1 MPTIENLDIQIS
13 ASASDAASKIGRLAS
28 ALSGVRGPS
37 NSAKNGLKATKDETV
52 QAGSKFQKLS
62 KDVAGANKALS
73 EFGKQAENA
82 GDSAKRG
89 SNGLSRFFS
98 MVKRIVLRRNIISVM
113 RSISSAFKEGETNL
127 YNYSKAVSG
136 DFAASMDRLATSTQ
150 YLKNSLGSLGGA
162 VLEALEPALNT
173 IIDWLVEAI
182 NFFNMFVAALSGKST
197 YTAAVRQ
204 STTWANGMSDALANS
219 NEEAQNL
226 KRTILGFDEINK
238 LTDVSSGSGGSG
250 GSGGSSGGA
259 GMFEERQLSGGFQEF
274 SSAFESAI
282 SDTLSRI
289 TMIVG
294 AAELGLGAILALS
307 GANVGLGLALMAS
320 GAVTIASAIIAN
332 WDSISPEIKLAI
344 AGVETA
350 LGTMLAVGAVIAF
363 SGGNVGLGIGLMI
376 GALSLGGGAVTLAWN
391 TIKEKMKSPVE
402 AVGALISGIMFAIG
416 GMIAFSGHPGVGI
429 GIMIAAATTGAAT
442 INWNYLKEK
451 LEGPVGKVVALI
463 SGATLALGILAILAG
478 AVPIGL
484 GLVLAGVSGLAA
496 TVAANWD
503 KFKEIGQDAIKKVKE
518 GWETVKE
525 LAVNA
530 WVSLKKKVSDFADDV
545 WDFLKLGSETIVKT
559 VKAVG
564 EGIAT
569 FATSVWMW
577 IRGGA
582 EEIGKT
588 VKAVG
593 EGIATF
599 ATAAWLWIRNGAE
612 DVWKT
617 VKAAG
622 EGVAQFAGSA
632 WMWIRNGAET
642 VAKTVSA
649 VGEGIAQFAG
659 SVWQWIRAGAEES
672 VKNVKAIG
680 EGVAQFSTS
689 VWNWIREGSKT
700 ITKTVKSAMD
710 TAESWNQAIVDFI
723 LGPEDSE
730 KRAKINMAM
739 ADISRKI
746 VTFLQDPA
754 QATKEIVIKIFTSIA
769 EGAQKFW
776 NWLWGIDD
784 SYEGPTLDLNIDGLS
799 ADVELNPIPGPAFGQ
814 QPDGTLI
821 WDYDVQTPVE
831 PKLDLDTWS
840 QSMTE
845 WADELGIEV
854 PVTANVETKAS
865 TIAATVKK
873 NWGGLTDATR
883 TLSFLGAVTSATST
897 VASTFKTAFA
907 KLTEGRTLDFKGAVE
922 STQNDTLNAATVFK
936 NAFSKLNA
944 GRTVGFKAAVTS
956 DTGTVA
962 SDWRSKWNKLTTG
975 RKLGFTSGIETDP
988 SDVSS
993 SFKSAWKGLGDDNR
1007 KVYMI
1012 AGLTRKKSNWAGDTG
1027 ISDWWKSQRKKAG
1040 GNEVSLK
1047 TNLTNKGTNWADGL
1061 LKFLTGDSKGKVSIA
1076 LQIAGT
1082 AWSLVKSALH
1092 TFGVPGFAKGGI
1104 INAFGFSDF
1113 ANGGIL
1119 NPHGTLFRA
1128 GENGAE
1134 VVGHIGGRTEV
1145 LNRSQ
1150 LASTMYYSVRSAM
1163 APLYTY
1169 GNSDESMAAL
1179 AEYIGNAIDSA
1190 MAKDRELMRQQ
1201 NEYLRQI
1208 NDKEFSAEI
1217 TTSSINQA
1225 QTRMNRRAGT
1235 TIVPVG
1241 T

>member
-1 MPTIENLDIQIS
+1 MPTIENLDIQIT

-82 GDSAKRG
+82 GNSAKRG

-127 YNYSKAVSG
+127 YNYSKTVSG

-150 YLKNSLGSLGGA
+150 YLKNSLGALGGA

-204 STTWANGMSDALANS
+204 STTWANGMSDALANA

-344 AGVETA
+344 AGIETA

-402 AVGALISGIMFAIG
+402 AVGALIAGIMFGIG
-416 GMIAFSGHPGVGI
+416 AVIAFSGHPGVGI
-429 GIMIAAATTGAAT
+429 GIMIAATAEGAAT
-442 INWNYLKEK
+442 INWDYLQEK
-451 LEGPVGKVVALI
+451 LQGPIGKITALV
-463 SGATLALGILAILAG
+463 SGAELVLGILMIIAG
-478 AVPIGL
+478 HPGIGL
-484 GLVLAGVSGLAA
+484 GLIVSGLG
-496 TVAANWD
+496 TGLLDIAANWD
-503 KFKEIGQDAIKKVKE
+503 EIKTWFSEMWGKFKSSAEETWEDLKEIGSGIWGKIKE
-518 GWETVKE
+518 GI
-525 LAVNA
+525 
-530 WVSLKKKVSDFADDV
+530 S
-545 WDFLKLGSETIVKT
+545 
-559 VKAVG
+559 
-564 EGIAT
+564 
-569 FATSVWMW
+569 
-577 IRGGA
+577 
-582 EEIGKT
+582 
-588 VKAVG
+588 
-593 EGIATF
+593 
-599 ATAAWLWIRNGAE
+599 
-612 DVWKT
+612 
-617 VKAAG
+617 
-622 EGVAQFAGSA
+622 
-632 WMWIRNGAET
+632 
-642 VAKTVSA
+642 SA
-649 VGEGIAQFAG
+649 VSTVG
-659 SVWQWIRAGAEES
+659 SWIKEHIF
-672 VKNVKAIG
+672 KPFI
-680 EGVAQFSTS
+680 
-689 VWNWIREGSKT
+689 
-700 ITKTVKSAMD
+700 SA
-710 TAESWNQAIVDFI
+710 
-723 LGPEDSE
+723 
-730 KRAKINMAM
+730 
-739 ADISRKI
+739 
-746 VTFLQDPA
+746 
-754 QATKEIVIKIFTSIA
+754 
-769 EGAQKFW
+769 W
-776 NWLWGIDD
+776 NWLFGKSDSNVSNAVVSNADVDASQAEELRKLGREMGKYIKDGLSSKMKSAGNDAWDAVVSGWNGVHDKTLNAELAFTSSDDAWTTFKAGWDTQSHVLEFGAAWSSDSPDGELYSTFIQGWNSSARFLRFNPGWSSDTPVADTYNNFVKSWNAYGRWLRFNPGWTSDTPVADMYNNFVKSWDAYGRWLRFNPGWTSTTPVADMYNNFVKSWNAYAKWLRFNPGWTSATPVRDMYENFVKSWNAAAKWLRFNPGWTSSTPVKDMYENFVKSWNSAAKWLRFNPGWTSTTPVRDMYENFVKSWNSSAKWLKFNPGWTSSNPVADMYNNFVKSWNSSTKWLKFNPGWTSSTPVRDMYENFVKSWNSSAKWLKFNPGWKSDTPAAELYNTVSNVWGQADRVLKFIGNWWDKTPANKLLNGLKD
-784 SYEGPTLDLNIDGLS
+784 AWNLIKPSKRTLDLYAKAINS
-799 ADVELNPIPGPAFGQ
+799 ADS
-814 QPDGTLI
+814 I
-821 WDYDVQTPVE
+821 WEDF
-831 PKLDLDTWS
+831 KKAWNNKS
-840 QSMTE
+840 RK
-845 WADELGIEV
+845 
-854 PVTANVETKAS
+854 VTATIEYTTVGGGGS
-865 TIAATVKK
+865 TT
-873 NWGGLTDATR
+873 GG
-883 TLSFLGAVTSATST
+883 G
-897 VASTFKTAFA
+897 
-907 KLTEGRTLDFKGAVE
+907 
-922 STQNDTLNAATVFK
+922 
-936 NAFSKLNA
+936 A
-944 GRTVGFKAAVTS
+944 GRTARA
-956 DTGTVA
+956 
-962 SDWRSKWNKLTTG
+962 N
-975 RKLGFTSGIETDP
+975 
-988 SDVSS
+988 
-993 SFKSAWKGLGDDNR
+993 
-1007 KVYMI
+1007 
-1012 AGLTRKKSNWAGDTG
+1012 
-1027 ISDWWKSQRKKAG
+1027 
-1040 GNEVSLK
+1040 
-1047 TNLTNKGTNWADGL
+1047 
-1061 LKFLTGDSKGKVSIA
+1061 
-1076 LQIAGT
+1076 
-1082 AWSLVKSALH
+1082 
-1092 TFGVPGFAKGGI
+1092 GGI
-1104 INAFGFSDF
+1104 ITPFGISDF

-1119 NPHGTLFRA
+1119 GHGTLFRA